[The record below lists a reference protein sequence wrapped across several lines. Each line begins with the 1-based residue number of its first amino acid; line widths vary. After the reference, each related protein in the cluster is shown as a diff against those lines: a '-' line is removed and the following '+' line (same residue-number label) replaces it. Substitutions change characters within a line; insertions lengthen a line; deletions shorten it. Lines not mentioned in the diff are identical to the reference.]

1 MGRKSKLTEERQARL
16 CEALRAGNTRAAA
29 ADYAGIGERTLYRW
43 ISRAEDEG
51 EGPYWLLW
59 QDIKKAE
66 AAAEVRNV
74 AIIQQAAKKSWQTG
88 NPRAPNTRG
97 HCVFSPQYRTAKSS
111 RRSWRGRSPGHR
123 CTKQRSALCWMNCSS
138 ASKSLDRWTVCCS
151 FYTAR

>member
-74 AIIQQAAKKSWQTG
+74 AIIQQAAKKSWQ
-88 NPRAPNTRG
+88 A
-97 HCVFSPQYRTAKSS
+97 AAWWLE
-111 RRSWRGRSPGHR
+111 RRRPGRWALRQPESI
-123 CTKQRSALCWMNCSS
+123 QREEIVVDLV
-138 ASKSLDRWTVCCS
+138 SKDEDKGDG
-151 FYTAR
+151 